1 MVRGSLL
8 VLLAVLAT
16 GCTNYR
22 SRGQGP
28 FADRAKKSLPP
39 PPALPSAD
47 GLKTP
52 PAPNRPGRVVI
63 EGSTQIGDRVVP
75 NQLDANPTPPAPPT
89 GFPGEASPVPPRSDA
104 APVVSPQVPR
114 PPAVPDN
121 AAVVRPQTPAPAQPA
136 PPAANPQAT
145 ALAKLAQA
153 ASRRWATI
161 DTLEAKL
168 TRREAIGGA
177 RPQTEEVLL
186 QVRREPYAV
195 YMRNTGE
202 VGRGREVLYNPSKH
216 DDKVHAIVG
225 EGDSRLYKAGNKAPS
240 LSPDSPLVKSKS
252 RRSIRDAGPGTSVA
266 LFARLVQ
273 TSPADLKYVG
283 AAKRPEFGDHP
294 LELVEQTVRGGAE
307 PEVERGGLRSW
318 YFDAKPD
325 SPSFGLPVVMTL
337 VETGSAPPRE
347 LEFYCYTQVKAPAGL
362 TDADFDVAR
371 LGRSRR

>member
-39 PPALPSAD
+39 PPALPSAE
-47 GLKTP
+47 GLKASPAAGRTGLGAVGAAPVTP
-52 PAPNRPGRVVI
+52 VQPEV
-63 EGSTQIGDRVVP
+63 
-75 NQLDANPTPPAPPT
+75 NPTPPAPPT
-89 GFPGEASPVPPRSDA
+89 GFPGEASPVPPRSEA
-104 APVVSPQVPR
+104 APVAPPQVPR
-114 PPAVPDN
+114 PPVVSENAV
-121 AAVVRPQTPAPAQPA
+121 AVRPQTPAPAQPA

-145 ALAKLAQA
+145 ALVKLAQTA
-153 ASRRWATI
+153 TQRWAAV

-168 TRREAIGGA
+168 TRRESVGGA

-186 QVRREPYAV
+186 QVRRAPYAV
-195 YMRNTGE
+195 YMKNTGE

-252 RRSIRDAGPGTSVA
+252 RRSIREAGPGTSVA
-266 LFARLVQ
+266 QFARLVQ
-273 TSPADLKYVG
+273 TSPGDLKYVG
-283 AAKRPEFGDHP
+283 AAKRPELGDHP
-294 LELVEQTVRGGAE
+294 LELVEQAVRGGAE
-307 PEVERGGLRSW
+307 PDTDRGGLRSW

-371 LGRSRR
+371 LARGRR